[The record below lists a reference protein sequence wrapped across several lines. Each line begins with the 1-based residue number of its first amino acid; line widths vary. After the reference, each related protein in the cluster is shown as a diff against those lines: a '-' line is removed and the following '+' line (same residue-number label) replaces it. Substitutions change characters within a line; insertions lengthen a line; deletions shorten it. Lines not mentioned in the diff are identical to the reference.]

1 MRCGVWSRNK
11 KPAFAGFFQLRGCEI
26 TWALLPWRHRLRPDG
41 VAGGSSGC
49 VACGLDGVTSGRSG
63 VASGIAGS
71 GSGITCSGGG
81 IAGSGGSFIGRS
93 SSLVSGGRGLF
104 GRGGRFLLDNG
115 CRLFF
120 LAASGHGKGN
130 QGSNEEGLVHFEI
143 LYDEVI
149 SANCVRR
156 VWPCR
161 ASAVTPDLFG
171 LRVLRRRNV
180 GNVP

>member
-1 MRCGVWSRNK
+1 MRCGVWSGNK
-11 KPAFAGFFQLRGCEI
+11 KAGKRRLFSSFAD
-26 TWALLPWRHRLRPDG
+26 AKLLGHCFLGGIACGLDG

-49 VACGLDGVTSGRSG
+49 VACGLDGVTSGCSG

-71 GSGITCSGGG
+71 GSGVTC
-81 IAGSGGSFIGRS
+81 SGGSFIGRS

-143 LYDEVI
+143 L
-149 SANCVRR
+149 
-156 VWPCR
+156 
-161 ASAVTPDLFG
+161 
-171 LRVLRRRNV
+171 LR
-180 GNVP
+180 

>member
-1 MRCGVWSRNK
+1 MRCGVWSGNK
-11 KPAFAGFFQLRGCEI
+11 KAGKRRLFSSFAD
-26 TWALLPWRHRLRPDG
+26 AKLLGHCFLGGIACGLDG

-49 VACGLDGVTSGRSG
+49 VACGLDGVTSGCSG

-71 GSGITCSGGG
+71 GSGVTCSGGG
-81 IAGSGGSFIGRS
+81 IAGSGGSFIGRRR

-104 GRGGRFLLDNG
+104 GRGGCCLLDNG

-143 LYDEVI
+143 L
-149 SANCVRR
+149 
-156 VWPCR
+156 
-161 ASAVTPDLFG
+161 
-171 LRVLRRRNV
+171 LR
-180 GNVP
+180 